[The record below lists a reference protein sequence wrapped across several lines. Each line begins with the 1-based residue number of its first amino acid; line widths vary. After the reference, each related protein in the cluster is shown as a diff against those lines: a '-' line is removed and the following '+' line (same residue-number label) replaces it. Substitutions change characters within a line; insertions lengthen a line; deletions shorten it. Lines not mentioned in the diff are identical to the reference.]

1 MTNYYVTYTFK
12 NKNSRN
18 AFYEEVKSS
27 GVADASRAEEGCIRY
42 EYYYH
47 ADADNKILL
56 WEQWDSRDA
65 QAQHMTMPH
74 FAVLTGIKEKYDV
87 EAEILVEDQLI
98 R

>member
-12 NKNSRN
+12 NKDTRN
-18 AFYEEVKSS
+18 AFYEEVKAN
-27 GVADASRAEEGCIRY
+27 GVAEASRNEEGCIRY

-47 ADADNKILL
+47 ADCDNKIFL
-56 WEQWDSRDA
+56 WEQWESRDA
-65 QAQHMTMPH
+65 QALHMKTPH
-74 FAVLTGIKEKYDV
+74 FAVLTGIKEKYEV